1 MFFAKF
7 PYVNYDHLAGT
18 STDDTQHGASSSA
31 LAITGK
37 DINIGS
43 GVYWPC
49 YRTSREAIDA
59 SPRPDLIREGEST
72 RGYHVITIQN
82 VDFYMSNG
90 LIEGTNQLHAAA
102 ATTYQELVDRPS
114 NPSEDGAK
122 LATNIMRRFRF
133 RRSVVSNKIFFYKI
147 DVSDTDRPDIL
158 AHKFYGDPQLH
169 WVILMANDIRDPYN
183 DWPRTQHSLEKKVAK
198 VYPGSSLFLY
208 TTSML
213 AQGYE
218 YAVDGVDVVPT
229 TTSIPTSRTFTR
241 GDVIESHLTGKR
253 ASVHS
258 WDPTYSRL
266 ILVGPEAHLF
276 PDLEYIHNITT
287 GKTRIGFGVK
297 FVADST
303 QAIHHWEDEL
313 GIPVNPL
320 ELDRST
326 AADQNDPVGTATRFY
341 RDAYILNET
350 SISLSEMTVPKH
362 LTVVTNE
369 QHEVAENDKKRKIK
383 IIRPE
388 YVPALTAELK
398 SVFEQ

>member
-49 YRTSREAIDA
+49 YRTAREAIDA

-158 AHKFYGDPQLH
+158 AHKFYGDSQLH

-183 DWPRTQHSLEKKVAK
+183 DWPRTQQSLEKKVAK

-241 GDVIESHLTGKR
+241 
-253 ASVHS
+253 
-258 WDPTYSRL
+258 
-266 ILVGPEAHLF
+266 
-276 PDLEYIHNITT
+276 
-287 GKTRIGFGVK
+287 
-297 FVADST
+297 
-303 QAIHHWEDEL
+303 
-313 GIPVNPL
+313 
-320 ELDRST
+320 
-326 AADQNDPVGTATRFY
+326 
-341 RDAYILNET
+341 
-350 SISLSEMTVPKH
+350 
-362 LTVVTNE
+362 
-369 QHEVAENDKKRKIK
+369 
-383 IIRPE
+383 
-388 YVPALTAELK
+388 
-398 SVFEQ
+398 

>member
-7 PYVNYDHLAGT
+7 PYVNYDHLAGV
-18 STDDTQHGASSSA
+18 STGEVSHGSSSSA
-31 LAITGK
+31 LAISGK
-37 DINIGS
+37 DFTEGE
-43 GVYWPC
+43 GVFWPC
-49 YRTSREAIDA
+49 YRTAREAIAA

-72 RGYHVITIQN
+72 QGYHVVTIQG

-90 LIEGTNQLHAAA
+90 LIEGTNQLHAASA
-102 ATTYQELVDRPS
+102 VTYNELVDQPEE
-114 NPSEDGAK
+114 PSENGAK

-133 RRSVVSNKIFFYKI
+133 RRSVVSNKVFFYRI
-147 DVSDTDRPDIL
+147 DISDTDRPDIL

-208 TTSML
+208 TTSL
-213 AQGYE
+213 QASGWE
-218 YAVDGVDVVPT
+218 YQVDDDTAIIPDG
-229 TTSIPTSRTFTR
+229 TSIPSSRAFSK
-241 GDVIESHLTGKR
+241 GDVVESHLTGKR

-266 ILVGPEAHLF
+266 VLVGPESHLF
-276 PDLEYIHNITT
+276 PANEYVHNIST
-287 GKTRIGFGVK
+287 GRTRVGFGVK
-297 FVADST
+297 FVADSS
-303 QAIHHWEDEL
+303 QAIHHWEDND
-313 GIPVNPL
+313 GVVINPM

-326 AADQNDPVGTATRFY
+326 GDQNNPLGTATMFY
-341 RDAYILNET
+341 RDSYILGAT
-350 SISLSEMTVPKH
+350 SITLDGLLIPKQ
-362 LTVVTNE
+362 LRVVTNE
-369 QHEVAENDKKRKIK
+369 QHEVAENDKKRRIK

-388 YVPALTAELK
+388 YVPALKAELK